1 MNVTPRGDNFYIGT
15 LGPGTTVVSASA
27 ATLKRVFWGGTYV
40 GTIALYDSATIAGT
54 AASNQVLSIGIP
66 LLRYPESIEVN
77 LHCNDGIIV
86 TETGTPTQTVAWSS
100 E

>member
-1 MNVTPRGDNFYIGT
+1 MNITPRGDNYYIGT

-27 ATLKRVFWGGTYV
+27 ATLKRVVWGGTYV
-40 GTIALYDSATIAGT
+40 GTITIHDSAAIAGV

-77 LHCNDGIIV
+77 LHCNDGIV
-86 TETGTPTQTVAWSS
+86 VAETGTPTQTVVWSS

>member
-1 MNVTPRGDNFYIGT
+1 MNTNATGQNFYVGT
-15 LGPGTTVVSASA
+15 LGPGTTVVSARA
-27 ATLKRVFWGGTYV
+27 ATVKRVFWGGTYV
-40 GTIALYDSATIAGT
+40 GTIAIYDSATAAGT

-66 LLRYPESIEVN
+66 VLRYPESIEID

-86 TETGTPTQTVAWSS
+86 TETGTPTHTVAWST